1 MATTFKKVF
10 IANGL
15 AAHVIKKASG
25 KNSVCYEIRYR
36 ANGYNIVVSST
47 NLQKAKEKFLSKT
60 KPSEIEKYR
69 VRSKNENSDTFANI
83 FEQFFAYKSKSKI
96 TPKTLSDYR
105 IRFNKI
111 PSFIKELAISKITSI
126 QISEYMNTLNARSY
140 EDMRTVFNSVFK
152 FAMALGLLTVNPIAL
167 VPFQRAERQV
177 REALSEEEIE
187 RFLQRITETRFDKIR
202 QMAYFYY
209 FFGLRAS
216 ELDEETRREGD
227 FLITRNRKR
236 KNGKI
241 EYKKIPIPLQAENL
255 IDWTPPLHRT
265 VRAVTANNLFKEL
278 LGDGKTAYN
287 LRHTFSTICQ
297 QYVRQEIVEIWIG
310 DSPVRLIAKHYTHFS
325 DKFMREEMNKVAFPI
340 LNLKK

>member
-1 MATTFKKVF
+1 
-10 IANGL
+10 
-15 AAHVIKKASG
+15 
-25 KNSVCYEIRYR
+25 
-36 ANGYNIVVSST
+36 
-47 NLQKAKEKFLSKT
+47 
-60 KPSEIEKYR
+60 
-69 VRSKNENSDTFANI
+69 
-83 FEQFFAYKSKSKI
+83 
-96 TPKTLSDYR
+96 
-105 IRFNKI
+105 
-111 PSFIKELAISKITSI
+111 
-126 QISEYMNTLNARSY
+126 MNTLQARSY
-140 EDMRTVFNSVFK
+140 EDMRTVFNCVFK
-152 FAMALGLLTVNPIAL
+152 FAMALGLLTLNPIAL

-177 REALSEEEIE
+177 REALSEEEIQ
-187 RFLQRITETRFDKIR
+187 RFLLRINETRFDKIR

-310 DSPVRLIAKHYTHFS
+310 NSPVRLIAKHYTHFS
-325 DKFMREEMNKVAFPI
+325 DKFMREEMNKVIFPI
-340 LNLKK
+340 LNFEK